1 MMAQEI
7 VTSVQ
12 EGFKLTIVL
21 CDSQGYAS
29 IGALSRSLGSDAFGT
44 HYRFR
49 DAATGALDGAPLPVD
64 LAANA
69 ASLGAIV
76 HRVSDRPALDA
87 ALAAARREDRTTVIY
102 VPVDPTRGAPGY
114 DSWWEVAVAEVSEQD
129 SVRAARQQWENDR
142 RRQRYFL

>member
-1 MMAQEI
+1 M
-7 VTSVQ
+7 
-12 EGFKLTIVL
+12 
-21 CDSQGYAS
+21 
-29 IGALSRSLGSDAFGT
+29 
-44 HYRFR
+44 
-49 DAATGALDGAPLPVD
+49 D

-129 SVRAARQQWENDR
+129 SVRAARQRWEDDR